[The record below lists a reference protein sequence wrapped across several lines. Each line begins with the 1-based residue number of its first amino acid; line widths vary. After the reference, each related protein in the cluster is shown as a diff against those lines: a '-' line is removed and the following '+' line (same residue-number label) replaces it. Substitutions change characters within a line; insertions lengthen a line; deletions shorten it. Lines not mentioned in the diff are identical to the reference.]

1 MVSERRLYFTYR
13 MSGFHVHKQ
22 FGKQRVLEKLH
33 LKHSN
38 KLHKGDETE
47 LNLHNTFGST
57 GTQ

>member
-1 MVSERRLYFTYR
+1 

-22 FGKQRVLEKLH
+22 FGKQRVLEKIH